1 MLIKLEMMSYPSLTV
16 PENVSFEQAIAL
28 TQTFLD
34 LLEQEDLS
42 EAVIETTVS
51 ALVKTQN
58 GARGFFVTYL
68 TDERALGDRPTPAVI
83 RGLQSSPEMVSE
95 LLVKNVAMS
104 TAMAITHT
112 RNQNPDLAASSQQ
125 VRDRSTHL
133 ITQLQLPEV
142 KDKAQQLYESAQTG
156 TGAYQGFLERWGY
169 DAEQKQAIQAALG
182 QIRT

>member
-1 MLIKLEMMSYPSLTV
+1 MSYPSLTV

-34 LLEQEDLS
+34 LLEQGKLS
-42 EAVIETTVS
+42 EALIERTVS
-51 ALVKTQN
+51 ELVQTQN

-68 TDERALGDRPTPAVI
+68 TDRRSLSDRPTPGVI
-83 RGLQSSPEMVSE
+83 GGLQTSPEIVSE

-104 TAMAITHT
+104 TAMAISHT
-112 RNQNPDLAASSQQ
+112 RNQNPDMAASSQQ
-125 VRDRSTHL
+125 VKDRSAYL
-133 ITQLQLPEV
+133 INQLQLPEV
-142 KDKAQQLYESAQTG
+142 KNKAQQLYESAQTG

-182 QIRT
+182 QIGEE